1 MTAIFICVEGN
12 KSFSALNTTFYTRA
26 KSLSNQKFDKNVSL
40 NDLENRSET
49 STVWV
54 SNPFALPLSE
64 AEPEGGPDGGPEA
77 ESEIPSDEPGSEPEA
92 SAEDWPEPGPFW
104 PKAYEEWG
112 MAWEM
117 HVYVFAVIFLGFAVC
132 SSYFIGHG
140 LYAGLDQKYLGF
152 SLNIVMLILGAT
164 RAFVLFTDP
173 YLQGTMINNVHVM
186 RVIWSLASP
195 CLTSADCLVILS
207 LVETAKIS
215 LGPQR
220 MQKFSI
226 IIKII
231 LLHFALVLIT
241 DFVVSAF
248 VEAKA
253 MLVFCQVFF
262 ILWGTVLGIAYFILA
277 HKLDKKLFANKEV
290 KSKKEKSYIYLIYAS
305 GVNNFVLC
313 IMFIYSSAGV
323 FGVYSDVQFV
333 GAWPWWAMQ
342 TCFRVSEVSSAI
354 LVFTVS
360 AKRKRLKKSQG
371 DKYKDA
377 LGGDSSQD
385 RSQQQGASTTG
396 KEKDRRLSLFSQ
408 LHSAKVHEK
417 PGKNANIVRKKLE
430 TQTDMLTDLHEAK
443 IEAYYAS
450 EDV

>member
-1 MTAIFICVEGN
+1 MYTLDSQVLLVTAIFICVEGN
-12 KSFSALNTTFYTRA
+12 KSFSGLNTTFYTYT
-26 KSLSNQKFDKNVSL
+26 KNLSNQKFDKNVSL
-40 NDLENRSET
+40 NDIENRSET
-49 STVWV
+49 STAWV

-64 AEPEGGPDGGPEA
+64 AEI
-77 ESEIPSDEPGSEPEA
+77 EIPSNETGSEPEA
-92 SAEDWPEPGPFW
+92 SAENWPEPGPFW

-117 HVYVFAVIFLGFAVC
+117 HVYIFAVIFLGFAVY
-132 SSYFIGHG
+132 SSYFIGRG

-173 YLQGTMINNVHVM
+173 YLQGTTINNIRVM
-186 RVIWSLASP
+186 RATWSLTSP

-207 LVETAKIS
+207 LLETTKIS

-241 DFVVSAF
+241 DFVVSEF

-262 ILWGTVLGIAYFILA
+262 IVWGTVLGIGYFILA
-277 HKLDKKLFANKEV
+277 YKLDKMLFGNKEV
-290 KSKKEKSYIYLIYAS
+290 KSKKDKFYIYLIYAS

-333 GAWPWWAMQ
+333 GAWPWWTMQ
-342 TCFRVSEVSSAI
+342 TCFRVSEVSSGI

-360 AKRKRLKKSQG
+360 ATKRKGLKKRRG
-371 DKYKDA
+371 DKHKDVIED
-377 LGGDSSQD
+377 DSSQD
-385 RSQQQGASTTG
+385 RSQEQGASTAG
-396 KEKDRRLSLFSQ
+396 KEKDRRLSMFSH
-408 LHSAKVHEK
+408 LRSAKVHEK
-417 PGKNANIVRKKLE
+417 SGKNANIVRKKLE

-443 IEAYYAS
+443 IEAYRAS
-450 EDV
+450 VDV

>member
-12 KSFSALNTTFYTRA
+12 NSFSALNTTFYTRA
-26 KSLSNQKFDKNVSL
+26 KSLSNQKFDKNVPL

-64 AEPEGGPDGGPEA
+64 AEPEGGPEA
-77 ESEIPSDEPGSEPEA
+77 EREIPSDEPGSEPEA

-104 PKAYEEWG
+104 PKAYKEWG

-117 HVYVFAVIFLGFAVC
+117 HVYVFAVIFLGFAVY

-140 LYAGLDQKYLGF
+140 LYARLDQKYLGF

-262 ILWGTVLGIAYFILA
+262 ILWGTVLGIGYFILGY
-277 HKLDKKLFANKEV
+277 KLDKKLFANKEV
-290 KSKKEKSYIYLIYAS
+290 KSKKDKFYIYLIYAS

-360 AKRKRLKKSQG
+360 AKRK
-371 DKYKDA
+371 
-377 LGGDSSQD
+377 
-385 RSQQQGASTTG
+385 
-396 KEKDRRLSLFSQ
+396 F
-408 LHSAKVHEK
+408 
-417 PGKNANIVRKKLE
+417 KNIN
-430 TQTDMLTDLHEAK
+430 
-443 IEAYYAS
+443 S
-450 EDV
+450 